1 MNSILFQIAVRWVI
15 PLQLALSIVLLLRG
29 HNEPGGGFIGGLLAA
44 SAFLVHGMA
53 HSPEKARCLLRID
66 PILCMATGLAI
77 AALSG
82 IFAWSASKP
91 FLTGLWSDLSIPT
104 ILIGDLKIGSPLLFD
119 IGVYLVVL
127 GIGASL
133 VFDFWEVQD

>member
-1 MNSILFQIAVRWVI
+1 M

-44 SAFLVHGMA
+44 SAFLVYGMA
-53 HSPEKARCLLRID
+53 HTPGKARRLLYFD
-66 PILCMATGLAI
+66 PIQLMTTGLALAI
-77 AALSG
+77 LSG
-82 IFAWSASKP
+82 IMAWGASAPMP

-104 ILIGDLKIGSPLLFD
+104 LLVGDLKIGTPLIFD

-127 GIGASL
+127 GVGTNL
-133 VFDFWEVQD
+133 VFNFWEMQE